1 MLTDKIRVLIADDVE
16 ETRATIGRLLSF
28 EEDIEVVGM
37 AADGQEAVAMTRRLL
52 PDCVLMDINMPGL
65 DGLTATQLISVE
77 APQTVIIMMSVQGEQ
92 EYLRKAMLA
101 GARDYLAKPFVGDE
115 LVNAIKRA
123 YTLEQRR
130 HAPSQQQRAKGRMLT
145 IFSAKGGVG
154 KSTLA
159 VNLAVSLAR
168 KGRRTVLV
176 DLDLQFGDGAVMLDI
191 NPARTI
197 SDLAAEVREITLEST
212 LPYLEEHKSGLFLL
226 AAPLRPEEGERVHSD
241 KIAQIL
247 TVLKEG
253 FDYVIVDT
261 AQGFTEAALKSMDL
275 GTELLVV
282 STLDLPTIK
291 NTRLSMDIIHSLGHE
306 WDGVRVIF
314 NRCSPESDLT
324 PQMVADR
331 LPFPVA
337 AWLPTDER
345 AALRAANRGEPLVL
359 AGKGKLSQ
367 GIGQLTELIDQGSTK
382 ENPGPLPV
390 LSGLKRLLN
399 PAGG

>member
-1 MLTDKIRVLIADDVE
+1 MTDKIRVLIADDVE
-16 ETRATIGRLLSF
+16 ETRETIARLLSF
-28 EEDIEVVGM
+28 EEDIQVVGM
-37 AADGQEAVAMTRRLL
+37 AADGQEAVTMTRRLL

-101 GARDYLAKPFVGDE
+101 GARDYLVKPFVGDE

-130 HAPSQQQRAKGRMLT
+130 SSPAGQPKAKGRMLT

-154 KSTLA
+154 KSTLS

-197 SDLAAEVREITLEST
+197 SDLAAEVREFSLENI

-226 AAPLRPEEGERVHSD
+226 AAPLRPEEGELVPSE
-241 KIAQIL
+241 AVGQIL
-247 TVLKEG
+247 TALREG
-253 FDYVIVDT
+253 FEYVIVDT

-291 NTRLSMDIIHSLGHE
+291 NTRLSMDIIDSLGYE
-306 WDGVRVIF
+306 WDGVRVVF
-314 NRCSPESDLT
+314 NRCSPDSDLT
-324 PQMVADR
+324 PQMVAEK

-359 AGKGKLSQ
+359 GGKGKLAQ
-367 GIGQLTELIDQGSTK
+367 GIGQLTELIDRGEAR
-382 ENPGPLPV
+382 ENAGPRPV

-399 PAGG
+399 PVGG